1 MTKPLT
7 HALPYLVGIVVG
19 EILSR
24 RDSVAT
30 GPSDSESNR
39 FLKRHHRATLTTL
52 FGSTI
57 TVIAFVE
64 LFLPYKWNNSH
75 LPTRLLSAIYASV
88 FRFAWSLVLAFV
100 VISCRHKRT
109 RKCRYQNNEAAN
121 NASSQS
127 DRSASMPQSKD
138 CCEALCY
145 SGKTSDS
152 NTFQSKWPNGSQ
164 QYSIGGG
171 NSCQVAAPEEL
182 DDCYCGSTGN
192 IINRF
197 LSLEIF
203 TPLSKLSFVAY
214 LIHLPLMSMFVGQ
227 TRGVFAFSHTLVIH
241 LALSYLMMTFLL
253 SFVLV
258 HIIEFPFLTF
268 ESYLF
273 NTLYRY
279 SDCRHE
285 RSTDD
290 ARDQKSADSRMR
302 DGLDKS

>member
-1 MTKPLT
+1 M
-7 HALPYLVGIVVG
+7 A
-19 EILSR
+19 
-24 RDSVAT
+24 A

-57 TVIAFVE
+57 TVIALVE

-109 RKCRYQNNEAAN
+109 RKCRYQCYEAGGNNSN
-121 NASSQS
+121 
-127 DRSASMPQSKD
+127 DLHRSTPSKD
-138 CCEALCY
+138 CYETLCY

-152 NTFQSKWPNGSQ
+152 SSSQGKWSNGSK
-164 QYSIGGG
+164 QYFIGG
-171 NSCQVAAPEEL
+171 NSCQIAAPEEL

-279 SDCRHE
+279 SDCRDE
-285 RSTDD
+285 RSTNTVKDK
-290 ARDQKSADSRMR
+290 KSAGTRMQS
-302 DGLDKS
+302 GLDRS

>member
-7 HALPYLVGIVVG
+7 HALPYLVGILVG

-24 RDSVAT
+24 QNSIAT
-30 GPSDSESNR
+30 GSSDSENNI
-39 FLKRHHRATLTTL
+39 FLKRHNRSTLATL

-57 TVIAFVE
+57 TVIALVE

-75 LPTRLLSAIYASV
+75 LPTRLLSAVYASV
-88 FRFAWSLVLAFV
+88 FRFAWSLVLAFI

-109 RKCRYQNNEAAN
+109 RKCRYRTQETAN
-121 NASSQS
+121 STSNQSERSLSTTQSS
-127 DRSASMPQSKD
+127 D
-138 CCEALCY
+138 CYETLCH
-145 SGKTSDS
+145 SCKTSNS
-152 NTFQSKWPNGSQ
+152 TLSQNKWSNGSQ
-164 QYSIGGG
+164 QYFIGYG
-171 NSCQVAAPEEL
+171 NSCHFASSDEL
-182 DDCYCGSTGN
+182 DDCYCGSAGN
-192 IINRF
+192 VVNRF
-197 LSLEIF
+197 LSLGIF

-279 SDCRHE
+279 SDWR
-285 RSTDD
+285 TDQTTNG
-290 ARDQKSADSRMR
+290 AEEKNSAKSQV
-302 DGLDKS
+302 KSDLSKS